1 MQATHYTDGTGIP
14 TATGTPPALP
24 TAERDLKLSLSATRA
39 ALTEAL
45 AALEFVAEYHA
56 MQAQKGNPIASQLVN
71 AVSDALNR
79 ARATLPALPNLSAA
93 NG

>member
-1 MQATHYTDGTGIP
+1 MKTSKGINQAMRNMNTTNQHKIDTMQASHYTDGTGIP

-45 AALEFVAEYHA
+45 AALEFVAEYLRHA
-56 MQAQKGNPIASQLVN
+56 
-71 AVSDALNR
+71 
-79 ARATLPALPNLSAA
+79 SAE
-93 NG
+93 G